1 MNLSEMK
8 KKTLALIEEIDEDQ
22 ESLTSDPDIESK
34 LNYVI
39 NQVMFELARVKKIPD
54 YVELQVAEGDM
65 IRFSDIANKAGY
77 EVYQLDIVR
86 GAEHE
91 YKAKG
96 TILKALETGVLEVEF
111 FRYPERINE
120 KTKDSYEFELSDDV
134 LEAMPYGVAADL
146 LKTDVSNNYG
156 KYFAERYE
164 ELKMGIDTRY
174 SDWSVRF
181 DGGLEV

>member
-1 MNLSEMK
+1 MLLSEMK

-22 ESLTSDPDIESK
+22 ESLTSDQDIESK

-54 YVELQVAEGDM
+54 YVELQVAEGDLV
-65 IRFSDIANKAGY
+65 RFPDIANKAGY
-77 EVYQLDIVR
+77 EVYQIDKAR
-86 GAEHE
+86 GVEHE
-91 YKAKG
+91 YKAQG
-96 TILKALETGVLEVEF
+96 TILKALEPGTLEVEF

-120 KTKDSYEFELSDDV
+120 KTRDNYEFELSDDV
-134 LEAMPYGVAADL
+134 LEVMPYGVAADL

-164 ELKMGIDTRY
+164 AMKMEIDPRY
-174 SDWSVRF
+174 SI
-181 DGGLEV
+181 GGIYFEGGVEI